1 MKLTDREWKE
11 FFIGGKEGIFD
22 LRASYSG
29 IDKNKLLN
37 GDSPVIPYITRS
49 DINNGVSLFVD
60 ENQNHKYKVDYGNVI
75 TIGLDTQ
82 TVFYQSSLFYTGQNI
97 QVLSNCYLNKYNA
110 LFIVRLLKMQ
120 LKKFSWGGNGATLGR
135 LARTKILL
143 PSNNN
148 FPDYQF
154 MEDYIKEIMHKK
166 RQEYID
172 YAKGNLEQNSTEQI
186 IPLHSKKWREFF
198 VVDIFPSIQ
207 RGKRLI
213 KDKQVSGNVPYVSS
227 TAMNNGVDNFIQYDS
242 SKMRKYQNCLSVAN
256 SGSVGASFYEPF
268 EYVASDHVTHLKND
282 NFNKNIYLFIAAM
295 TNRWSQKYNFN
306 REINDP
312 RISREK
318 ILLPVNNNDEPDYTY
333 MEQYV
338 NNILMQKYN
347 DYLEYAEK
355 FQNI

>member
-11 FFIGGKEGIFD
+11 FFIGGKEGIFE
-22 LRASYSG
+22 LRASFSG
-29 IDKNKLLN
+29 IDKNKLLD
-37 GDSPVIPYITRS
+37 GDVSNIPYITRS
-49 DINNGVSLFVD
+49 DINNGISLFVE
-60 ENQNHKYKVDYGNVI
+60 ENQNRKYKIDNGNII

-82 TVFYQSSLFYTGQNI
+82 TVFYQPYLFYTGQNI
-97 QVLSNCYLNKYNA
+97 QVLSNCYLNQYNA
-110 LFIVRLLKMQ
+110 LFIVRLLKTQ
-120 LKKFSWGGNGATLGR
+120 LRKFSWGGNGATLGR
-135 LARTKILL
+135 LAKTKILL

-148 FPDYQF
+148 LPDYQF

-172 YAKGNLEQNSTEQI
+172 YAKVKLEQNGTKQI
-186 IPLHSKKWREFF
+186 IPQQSKKWKEFF
-198 VVDIFPSIQ
+198 VIDIFPSIQ

-268 EYVASDHVTHLKND
+268 EYVASDHVTHLKNE
-282 NFNKNIYLFIAAM
+282 NFNKDIYLFISVM

-318 ILLPVNNNDEPDYTY
+318 ILLPVNNNDEPDYAY

-338 NNILMQKYN
+338 NNMLIQKYN
-347 DYLEYAEK
+347 DYLEYAK
-355 FQNI
+355 KSTNI